1 MNPELPR
8 GERSDGSAAPAAV
21 VESRPRSA
29 GVRLAYL
36 DNLKTFLIAGIIVM
50 HSVNGYAEYGSWV
63 YQDVRET
70 SLSDVA
76 ETVFVIVVSTGAL
89 FVMGLFFLISGLL
102 TRDSLSRK
110 GPGRFARDRLL
121 RLGVPFAAY
130 TLVIWPLLDFGVNEP
145 FRHLGSYWWWFVHSD
160 PMFDNGPMWFVG
172 VLLIFSLGYVAWAWR
187 FSRKAALSGP
197 VRGRYLVIM
206 ALGIGAA
213 SFVVRLV
220 FPMNTAQIFNLHL
233 WEWPQCL
240 TAFLLGAAAA
250 RRGWLRPMPDQLYRR
265 CGWAALLATLTLP
278 VMILSSEPLGLTEEM
293 FFGGWRLPALLT
305 AMVEGVL
312 AVSAPLWALGF
323 GERHLDRDSPLRRKL
338 ARSSYAAFMAQGP
351 VLVALALLL
360 RPIGLP
366 GDVKALTVAVLGL
379 TGSFALAWLLVS
391 RTRLGRIL

>member
-1 MNPELPR
+1 MTQEFPLR
-8 GERSDGSAAPAAV
+8 AGSGSGTAPAAR
-21 VESRPRSA
+21 VESRPASA

-36 DNLKTFLIAGIIVM
+36 DNLKTLLIAGIIVM
-50 HSVNGYAEYGSWV
+50 HSVNSYAEYGSWV
-63 YQDVRET
+63 YQDVREA
-70 SLSDVA
+70 SLSPVA
-76 ETVFVIVVSTGAL
+76 ETLFVIVVSTGAL
-89 FVMGLFFLISGLL
+89 FVMGLFFLISGLF
-102 TRDSLSRK
+102 TRDSLTRK
-110 GPGRFARDRLL
+110 GPERFVRDRLL
-121 RLGVPFAAY
+121 RLGTPFAAY
-130 TLVIWPLLDFGVNEP
+130 TLLIWPLLDYGVNEP

-187 FSRKAALSGP
+187 FSRRSAPSGP
-197 VRGRYLVIM
+197 LRGRHLVIL

-250 RRGWLRPMPDQLYRR
+250 RRGWLRPLPDRLYRR
-265 CGWAALLATLTLP
+265 CGVATLLAALTLP
-278 VMILSSEPLGLTEEM
+278 LMILSSEPLGLTEEM
-293 FFGGWRLPALLT
+293 YFGGWHLPALLT

-323 GERHLDRDSPLRRKL
+323 GERHLNRDNALRRKL
-338 ARSSYAAFMAQGP
+338 ARSSYAAFMVQGP

-366 GDVKALTVAVLGL
+366 GDVKALAVSVLGL
-379 TGSFALAWLLVS
+379 SGSFALAWLLVS